1 MAKKQIVAYFMH
13 ENEENT
19 ANDVLS
25 NVTRTDSFLLGS
37 IDEVDIPQL
46 VAAGLIIQEVDDT
59 PPEPLDEFVASTRG
73 VSTPRAAF
81 ERAEDR
87 SPGETDFFTV
97 QLAGPLIE
105 EWRLALQ
112 DQGAEVLEATGPNR
126 FTLRLAPG
134 TFGTVAGL
142 GFVRQLRPY
151 TADSAAPEL
160 IAPLDTGTGVTRDF
174 SEMLTFDLRVHREE
188 DVPAVLAWL
197 QTNNV
202 AVAGSSRRKIRVH
215 LFRDAPE
222 LNQLKRLPEVALVEE
237 YITPVLSNDRAREI
251 IGLDQPD
258 GVGAVVQTGQGQIVA
273 VADTGLDDQHPDFQG
288 RISGLIALGRQNDPT
303 DPNGHGT
310 HVAGSVLGDG
320 AASNGEIRGT
330 APDADLF
337 FQSIMDAQGRLGGLP
352 LDLNDLFQ
360 EAFQAGA
367 RVHNNSWGADVEA
380 RYTFSSIE
388 VDEFVESHPDM
399 TIVIAAGN
407 DGSDSEHINTDA
419 GHVDWLSV
427 GAPATSKNALTVGAS
442 RSDRTQGGLS
452 TLTWGQAW
460 PNDFPDGPIGDENIS
475 GDPESM
481 AAFSSRG
488 PCDDRRI
495 KPDLVAPGTD
505 ILSAKSSRAP
515 LANFWGAF
523 SGHQSRYAFMGGTS
537 MAAPLV
543 AGCAALVREYYQ
555 GTRQH
560 APSAALVKATL
571 INGARWL
578 TGNDATAEFDKEPN
592 FHQGFGRVHMP
603 WTIPNPGEPNLEL
616 RFIDSWDDASQQ
628 FFRTGERFRYI
639 VRANAG
645 RALRACITWTDVPA
659 RALQNNVNL
668 FVEHVPTGQ
677 KWIGNAELPGKLR
690 LPDAE
695 NNIEV
700 VRIDTPADGDYLV
713 QVSAGNLLRTDGQAF
728 ALVVTGNLTS
738 DLTPF

>member
-1 MAKKQIVAYFMH
+1 MAEKQIIAYFMH
-13 ENEENT
+13 ETEEIA
-19 ANDVLS
+19 ANDFLS
-25 NVTRTDSFLLGS
+25 NVTRTDSFLVGS
-37 IDEVDIPQL
+37 INEADIPQL
-46 VAAGLIIQEVDDT
+46 VDAGLIIQDIDDT
-59 PPEPLDEFVASTRG
+59 PPEPLDEFVAAVRG
-73 VSTPRAAF
+73 ASAPRAAF

-87 SPGETDFFTV
+87 SPSETDYFTA
-97 QLAGPLIE
+97 QLVGPMIE
-105 EWRLALQ
+105 KWRLALQ
-112 DQGAEVLEATGPNR
+112 NEGAEVLEATGPNR
-126 FTLRLAPG
+126 FTLRLTPG
-134 TFGTVAGL
+134 TFGTIAAL
-142 GFVRQLRPY
+142 DFVRRLRPY
-151 TADSAAPEL
+151 TTENSAPEL
-160 IAPLDTGTGVTRDF
+160 ISPLDTGATRNF
-174 SEMLTFDLRVHREE
+174 NEMLTFDLRVHREE
-188 DVPAVLAWL
+188 DVSGLLDWL
-197 QTNNV
+197 RSNNV
-202 AVAGSSRRKIRVH
+202 AVAGNSRRKIRVH

-237 YITPVLSNDRAREI
+237 YIAPVLSNDRAREI
-251 IGLDQPD
+251 IGLDRPG
-258 GVGAVVQTGQGQIVA
+258 GVGSVTQTGQGQIVG

-288 RISGLIALGRQNDPT
+288 RITGLIALGRPNDSS

-320 AASNGEIRGT
+320 TASNGEIRGT
-330 APDADLF
+330 APDAELF

-352 LDLNDLFQ
+352 LDLNDLFN

-367 RVHNNSWGADVEA
+367 RIHNNSWGADVEA

-388 VDEFVESHPDM
+388 VDEFVRDHPEM
-399 TIVIAAGN
+399 TIIIAAGN
-407 DGSDSEHINTDA
+407 DGSASQRTNTDI
-419 GHVDWLSV
+419 GRVDWLSV

-460 PNDFPDGPIGDENIS
+460 PDNFPDAPIGAENIS

-495 KPDLVAPGTD
+495 KPDVVAPGTD

-523 SGHQSRYAFMGGTS
+523 SGHQSNYAFMGGTS

-543 AGCAALVREYYQ
+543 AGCAALVREYYE

-560 APSAALVKATL
+560 TPSAALVKATL

-578 TGNDATAEFDKEPN
+578 TGDDSTAEFDKEPN

-603 WTIPNPGEPNLEL
+603 WTIPNPGEQGLEL
-616 RFIDSWDDASQQ
+616 QFVDSWNDASQK
-628 FFRTGERFRYI
+628 FFATGDRFRYLI
-639 VRANAG
+639 RASAG
-645 RALRACITWTDVPA
+645 RAFRACITWTDVPA

-668 FVEHVPTGQ
+668 FVEHLATGQ

-695 NNIEV
+695 NNVEV
-700 VRIDTPADGDYLV
+700 VRIEAPENGDYLV

-728 ALVVTGNLTS
+728 ALVVSGNLAGNI
-738 DLTPF
+738 TPF